1 MARFKFGK
9 KKKSHTDE
17 SSDLSSMDQ
26 HLIED
31 HHHQQQQHYQHYL
44 PSIGKHSQQD
54 QLPLQTVQQAGRNVA
69 ITPQLQQQS
78 FASPKSFNSPG
89 LERQKPP
96 EAPMNRTASNGGFP
110 PPGTHAGRSLENL
123 PHGSNNNNFSSRQSF
138 DNGVSKAPGYHNEQP
153 NGNSNGS
160 GMGNA
165 SGKGGGAPLPPPPP
179 PEQQLQQQLPEP
191 FGIQQAYQA
200 QPPNPNSCWER
211 YKLFNSPF
219 PRYRHAASSIASEKG
234 EVFVMGGLKKGEVF
248 GDTWKIVPQED
259 PAQHR
264 VLGYVAKNTEVSNK
278 NNPPARVGHSVVL
291 CGNAFIVF
299 GGDTVD
305 TDEKGFPDNNFYL
318 FNINNNKYTI
328 PAHILNKPCGRYG
341 HALGT
346 SSLNNSSP
354 RLYLFG
360 GQLENNVFDDM
371 YYFELNYFKSQDA
384 TWKLVNPLNNFKPPP
399 LTNHSLSVYKNKI
412 YVFGGVYN
420 NERVSNDLWCFDVL
434 VEKWTQVPTTGNV
447 PLPVNEHSACICGEK
462 LFIFGG
468 NDFSG
473 VIYDSLYVLDLHTF
487 VWSKLTLE
495 GEKNG
500 PGPRCGHS
508 MTYIS
513 KYNRILI
520 MGGEKND
527 YVSEDP
533 NDFQAYEEAD
543 DEPVGTMIYELNL
556 DNLDRFLL
564 SNPMPT
570 KSRNEIHSTLV
581 PGPPPYTTK
590 KMAASAAAASSA
602 VYGNSNESQLS
613 HGRNASEDFRTP
625 NASPIPQHAATH
637 MMTPQQPDISQIHPQ
652 VSPPPPQLVESG
664 YLDSRLVDS
673 KTRDIDPYDN
683 QKDNFAQPPPQDFVD
698 VVLNSSEATSVAD
711 ADVTLRHDSV
721 NEVPNVVEEA
731 HREGNKTK
739 LSPTKN
745 AYRASSDTETETEDE
760 MENDYPSHVNKP
772 AEVEKNSSHTAP
784 PANNSPIISSGPG
797 PVPIEG
803 SRSIRQADY
812 NDPMSTPKMSGV
824 EANAVKKLIAEL
836 TSELTQLK
844 HSTKVQ
850 MQEATEKI
858 VGLEKERDELK
869 QSAQAHQSELKQRDS
884 IIKDLKETVDPK
896 SLVVNDYDEPSNR
909 NINDVSLKPKVSEL
923 TKFKLS
929 NLELNNKLVYLEHEN
944 KTLNDKMVKFEP
956 FMKHQIAEL
965 STFQKIIKNQEEK
978 IASLTET
985 VKDQESLHKSVNE
998 WKSKYEDLQ
1007 LEFNNFKAIHEEREI
1022 EVDDDFI
1029 TDANNNDLG
1038 SDNDVTNRSLMSTV
1052 SKRTKKDISL
1062 QLESLVNLWSVAS
1075 GTDGTSVDKTVD
1087 SVAISK
1093 GEVVTKLQTQID
1105 DLLRVSK
1112 NNEEKYQSEINTLK
1126 QELYTK
1132 QDSLKQIEENYREA
1146 IQSVNNTSK
1155 ALKMNQEE
1163 SNSQRALLDKLTREN
1178 NELKLFK
1185 KASKRVSSRGGFAD
1199 VPQEKGILTIDED
1212 DEDAD
1217 EHERIATAHY
1227 TMKIKDLE
1235 ADLYILKQER
1245 DQLKDNV
1252 TQLQKQLYLAG
1263 NHE

>member
-9 KKKSHTDE
+9 KKKSLADE

-26 HLIED
+26 HLID
-31 HHHQQQQHYQHYL
+31 DVNHRHN
-44 PSIGKHSQQD
+44 PMVGGAN
-54 QLPLQTVQQAGRNVA
+54 QLPLQTIQQIPRSASG
-69 ITPQLQQQS
+69 TPHQQQQQH
-78 FASPKSFNSPG
+78 FAPTNTFTSPG
-89 LERQKPP
+89 LDRQKLP
-96 EAPMNRTASNGGFP
+96 EAPMNRNLGNGAFAPSTG
-110 PPGTHAGRSLENL
+110 GIQAGRSLENL
-123 PHGSNNNNFSSRQSF
+123 HGNGHYGTSPIPGTSRQSF
-138 DNGVSKAPGYHNEQP
+138 YNGEPQNYPPAP
-153 NGNSNGS
+153 NGNGHGNGNS
-160 GMGNA
+160 LGGSRNA
-165 SGKGGGAPLPPPPP
+165 SGNGNGNGNGFDNRNAAS
-179 PEQQLQQQLPEP
+179 LQP
-191 FGIQQAYQA
+191 QA
-200 QPPNPNSCWER
+200 QPRDHAGASCWER

-219 PRYRHAASSIASEKG
+219 PRYRHAASSVASEKG

-259 PAQHR
+259 AQHM
-264 VLGYVAKNTEVSNK
+264 VQGYVAKNTEVTTK
-278 NNPPARVGHSVVL
+278 NSPPARVGHSVVL

-328 PAHILNKPCGRYG
+328 PSHILNKPCGRYG

-346 SSLNNSSP
+346 ISLNNTSP

-371 YYFELNYFKSQDA
+371 YYFELNYFKAQDA
-384 TWKLVNPLNNFKPPP
+384 SWKLISPLNNFKPPP
-399 LTNHSLSVYKNKI
+399 LTNHSMSVYKTKI

-434 VEKWTQVPTTGNV
+434 VDKWSQVPTTGNI
-447 PLPVNEHSACICGEK
+447 PLPVNEHSACVAGEN
-462 LFIFGG
+462 LYIYGG

-473 VIYDSLYVLDLHTF
+473 VIYDSLYVLNLHTF

-513 KYNRILI
+513 RYNRILI

-527 YVSEDP
+527 YVSPDP
-533 NDFQAYEEAD
+533 NNFEAYEEGD
-543 DEPVGTMIYELNL
+543 DEADAVGTMIYELNL
-556 DNLDRFLL
+556 DSLDRYLL
-564 SNPMPT
+564 SNPMPVKART
-570 KSRNEIHSTLV
+570 DILPTLI
-581 PGPPPYTTK
+581 PGPPPGAVK
-590 KMAASAAAASSA
+590 KMAASA
-602 VYGNSNESQLS
+602 VYGNPNESKLS

-625 NASPIPQHAATH
+625 NASPIPLHTVLAA
-637 MMTPQQPDISQIHPQ
+637 QPDISQIHPQ
-652 VSPPPPQLVESG
+652 VSPPQPEAHYSSRSV
-664 YLDSRLVDS
+664 LDV
-673 KTRDIDPYDN
+673 
-683 QKDNFAQPPPQDFVD
+683 QAQGAGMSNSQSAFVAPPQDFVD
-698 VVLNSSEATSVAD
+698 VDLNSSEATSVAE
-711 ADVTLRHDSV
+711 ADVMRRNSSFESPKVVKEPRSGTTTLPKAV
-721 NEVPNVVEEA
+721 NTSN
-731 HREGNKTK
+731 
-739 LSPTKN
+739 
-745 AYRASSDTETETEDE
+745 RAPSDTETESEDD
-760 MENDYPSHVNKP
+760 MDDQVRKSNLAKP
-772 AEVEKNSSHTAP
+772 AEVPNPYSPVVSNTSSAP
-784 PANNSPIISSGPG
+784 SAPIN
-797 PVPIEG
+797 
-803 SRSIRQADY
+803 RSIKQADY
-812 NDPMSTPKMSGV
+812 NETPDTPKLSGT
-824 EANAVKKLIAEL
+824 EAAAVKKLIAEL
-836 TSELTQLK
+836 TTELTELK

-858 VGLEKERDELK
+858 VTLEKERDTLK
-869 QSAQAHQSELKQRDS
+869 STALLHQSELDERDS
-884 IIKDLKETVDPK
+884 VINELKESVDPK
-896 SLVVNDYDEPSNR
+896 SLVVNDYDESSNR
-909 NINDVSLKPKVSEL
+909 NVNDISLRPKVSDS
-923 TKFKLS
+923 TKFKLA

-944 KTLNDKMVKFEP
+944 KTLNEKMVKFEP

-965 STFQKIIKNQEEK
+965 STFQKIIKNQEDK
-978 IASLTET
+978 IASLTEK
-985 VKDQESLHKSVNE
+985 VQDQETLHKSVNE
-998 WKSKYEDLQ
+998 WKSKYDDLE
-1007 LEFNNFKAIHEEREI
+1007 LEFNNFKAIHEDTEI
-1022 EVDDDFI
+1022 DVEDDFI
-1029 TDANNNDLG
+1029 TDGNEVG

-1075 GTDGTSVDKTVD
+1075 GGPSSTEKSVEGG
-1087 SVAISK
+1087 SNAK
-1093 GEVVTKLQTQID
+1093 GDVVTKLQAQVD

-1112 NNEEKYQSEINTLK
+1112 NNEQHYQSEIDSLK
-1126 QELYTK
+1126 QELFTK
-1132 QDSLKQIEENYREA
+1132 QDSLKQIEDNYKEA

-1155 ALKMNQEE
+1155 ALKMNQDE
-1163 SNSQRALLDKLTREN
+1163 SNTQKALVEKLIKEN

-1185 KASKRVSSRGGFAD
+1185 KASKRVSSRGGFAGT
-1199 VPQEKGILTIDED
+1199 PQDHEILTIEED

-1263 NHE
+1263 SHD